1 MKIRISPIIIQG
13 FEQIRV
19 GIRNSITKFHN
30 LIFILKLILK
40 LQRIDLPRKLILL
53 TKLTSSISDIGTTLN
68 PRILLFCPDIRSHSP
83 LIQRFRLI
91 HIDNSKYILSW
102 LIAFYP
108 ICLISFLLEVVVIA
122 VTFRIG
128 IDSCHQPILAI
139 FVVYGIQVSSFKKRV
154 KN

>member
-83 LIQRFRLI
+83 LI
-91 HIDNSKYILSW
+91 
-102 LIAFYP
+102 
-108 ICLISFLLEVVVIA
+108 
-122 VTFRIG
+122 
-128 IDSCHQPILAI
+128 
-139 FVVYGIQVSSFKKRV
+139 
-154 KN
+154 